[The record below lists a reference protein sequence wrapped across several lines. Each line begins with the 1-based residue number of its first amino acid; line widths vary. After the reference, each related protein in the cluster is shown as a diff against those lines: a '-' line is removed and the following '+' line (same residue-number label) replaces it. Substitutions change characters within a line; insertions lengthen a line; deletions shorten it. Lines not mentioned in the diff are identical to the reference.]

1 MYLLGLLL
9 LPLPVLASPLVQD
22 VTAIKSWLV
31 TCLIVILL
39 GGLVL
44 LLARKK
50 LLPSRRT
57 GREMQVQSV
66 LSLGVKEKLVLVQV
80 EDRRFLLGVT
90 PQQISML
97 AALDRADTD
106 PAPASFAQLLQAAD
120 SSPAEAGGKQDQG
133 VSA

>member
-9 LPLPVLASPLVQD
+9 LPLPVFANPLVQD
-22 VTAIKSWLV
+22 VTAIKSWLI
-31 TCLIVILL
+31 TCLVVVLL
-39 GGLVL
+39 GGLIL

-97 AALDRADTD
+97 AALDQGDAD
-106 PAPASFAQLLQAAD
+106 PAPTSFGELLQATEPSSAD
-120 SSPAEAGGKQDQG
+120 GATRGR
-133 VSA
+133 